1 MAHMFKAIDIARKL
15 LLTAKRDSVIEG
27 QGELMSNMKL
37 QKMLYYEQG
46 FHLAVFGTPLFEED
60 IEAWMYGPVV
70 PAVYEVYKDYGYNG
84 IDPGKVEEVSLSDR
98 EQALFDE
105 VYKVYGAYSA
115 IGLMNMTHRESP
127 WANTPTGV
135 GSVISRDKMVEFFR
149 TRIND

>member
-1 MAHMFKAIDIARKL
+1 MFKAIDIARKL

-84 IDPGKVEEVSLSDR
+84 IDPGKVEEVTLSDR

-127 WANTPTGV
+127 WANTPAGV

>member
-1 MAHMFKAIDIARKL
+1 MFKALDIARKL

-84 IDPGKVEEVSLSDR
+84 IDPGEVEAVTLSDR

>member
-1 MAHMFKAIDIARKL
+1 MFKAIDIARKL

-46 FHLAVFGTPLFEED
+46 FHLAVFGTPLFEEN

-127 WANTPTGV
+127 WANTPAGV

>member
-1 MAHMFKAIDIARKL
+1 MYKAINIARKL

-127 WANTPTGV
+127 WANTPAGV

>member
-1 MAHMFKAIDIARKL
+1 MYKAIDIAKKL

-46 FHLAVFGTPLFEED
+46 FHLAVFGTPLFEEE

-84 IDPGKVEEVSLSDR
+84 IDPGKVEEISLSDR

-105 VYKVYGAYSA
+105 VYKVYGAFSA

-127 WANTPTGV
+127 WANTPAGV
-135 GSVISRDKMVEFFR
+135 GSVISRDKMVKFFR

>member
-1 MAHMFKAIDIARKL
+1 MFKAIDIARKL

-105 VYKVYGAYSA
+105 VYKVCGAYSA

-127 WANTPTGV
+127 WANTPAGV

>member
-1 MAHMFKAIDIARKL
+1 MYKAINIARKL
-15 LLTAKRDSVIEG
+15 LLTAKRDSVIGG

-46 FHLAVFGTPLFEED
+46 FHLVVFGTPLFEED

-84 IDPGKVEEVSLSDR
+84 IDPGEAEEISLSDR

-127 WANTPTGV
+127 WANTPAGV
-135 GSVISRDKMVEFFR
+135 GSVISREKMVEFFR
-149 TRIND
+149 TRLND

>member
-1 MAHMFKAIDIARKL
+1 MFKAIDIARKL

-84 IDPGKVEEVSLSDR
+84 IDPGEVEEVSLSDR

-105 VYKVYGAYSA
+105 VYKVYGAFSA

>member
-1 MAHMFKAIDIARKL
+1 MYKAIDIAKKL

-84 IDPGKVEEVSLSDR
+84 IDPGEVEAVTLSDR

>member
-1 MAHMFKAIDIARKL
+1 MFKAIDIARKL

-127 WANTPTGV
+127 WANTPAGV
-135 GSVISRDKMVEFFR
+135 GSVISRHKMVEFFR

>member
-1 MAHMFKAIDIARKL
+1 MYKAINIARKL
-15 LLTAKRDSVIEG
+15 LLTAKRDSVIGG

-46 FHLAVFGTPLFEED
+46 FHLVVFGTPLYEED

-84 IDPGKVEEVSLSDR
+84 IDPGEAEEISLSDR

-127 WANTPTGV
+127 WANTPAGV
-135 GSVISRDKMVEFFR
+135 GSVISREKMVEFFR
-149 TRIND
+149 TRLND

>member
-1 MAHMFKAIDIARKL
+1 MYKAIDIARKL

-46 FHLAVFGTPLFEED
+46 FHLAVFGTPLFEEE

-84 IDPGKVEEVSLSDR
+84 IDPGKVEEISLSDR

-105 VYKVYGAYSA
+105 VYKVYGAFSA

-127 WANTPTGV
+127 WANTPAGV

>member
-1 MAHMFKAIDIARKL
+1 MYKAINIARKL

-84 IDPGKVEEVSLSDR
+84 IDPGEAEEISLSDR

-127 WANTPTGV
+127 WANTPAGV
-135 GSVISRDKMVEFFR
+135 GSVISREKMVEFFR
-149 TRIND
+149 TRLND

>member
-1 MAHMFKAIDIARKL
+1 MFKAIDIARKL

-84 IDPGKVEEVSLSDR
+84 IDPGEVEEVSLSDR

-135 GSVISRDKMVEFFR
+135 GSVISRDKMVDFFR

>member
-1 MAHMFKAIDIARKL
+1 MFKAIDIARKL

>member
-1 MAHMFKAIDIARKL
+1 MFKAIDIARKL

-46 FHLAVFGTPLFEED
+46 FHLAVFGTPLFEEE

-84 IDPGKVEEVSLSDR
+84 IDPGKVEEINLSDR

-105 VYKVYGAYSA
+105 VYKVYGAFSA

-127 WANTPTGV
+127 WANTPAGV

>member
-1 MAHMFKAIDIARKL
+1 
-15 LLTAKRDSVIEG
+15 
-27 QGELMSNMKL
+27 MSNMKL

-84 IDPGKVEEVSLSDR
+84 IDPGEAEEISLSDR

-127 WANTPTGV
+127 WANTPAGV
-135 GSVISRDKMVEFFR
+135 GSVISREKMVEFFR
-149 TRIND
+149 TRLND

>member
-1 MAHMFKAIDIARKL
+1 MYKAINIARKL
-15 LLTAKRDSVIEG
+15 LLTAKRDSVIGG

-84 IDPGKVEEVSLSDR
+84 IDPGEAEEISLSDR

-127 WANTPTGV
+127 WANTPAGV
-135 GSVISRDKMVEFFR
+135 GSVISREKMVEFFR
-149 TRIND
+149 TRLND

>member
-1 MAHMFKAIDIARKL
+1 MFKAIDIARKL

-84 IDPGKVEEVSLSDR
+84 IDPGEVEAVTLSDR

>member
-84 IDPGKVEEVSLSDR
+84 IDPGKVEEVTLSDR

>member
-1 MAHMFKAIDIARKL
+1 MFKAIDIARKL

-84 IDPGKVEEVSLSDR
+84 IDPGNVEEVSLSDR

-105 VYKVYGAYSA
+105 VYKVYGANSA

-127 WANTPTGV
+127 WANTPAGV

>member
-1 MAHMFKAIDIARKL
+1 MFKALDIARKL

-46 FHLAVFGTPLFEED
+46 FHLAVFGTPLFEEA

-84 IDPGKVEEVSLSDR
+84 IDPGEVEAVTLSDR

>member
-1 MAHMFKAIDIARKL
+1 MFKAIDIARKL

-127 WANTPTGV
+127 WANTPAGV

>member
-1 MAHMFKAIDIARKL
+1 MFKAIDIARKL

-46 FHLAVFGTPLFEED
+46 FHLAVFDTPLFEED

-127 WANTPTGV
+127 WANTPAGV

>member
-1 MAHMFKAIDIARKL
+1 MYKAIDIAIKL

-46 FHLAVFGTPLFEED
+46 FHLAVFGTPLFEEE

-84 IDPGKVEEVSLSDR
+84 IDPGKVEEISLSDR

-105 VYKVYGAYSA
+105 VYKVYGAFSA

-127 WANTPTGV
+127 WANTPAGV

>member
-1 MAHMFKAIDIARKL
+1 MFKAIDIARKL

-135 GSVISRDKMVEFFR
+135 GRVISRDKMVEFFR

>member
-1 MAHMFKAIDIARKL
+1 MFKAIDIARKL

-70 PAVYEVYKDYGYNG
+70 PVVYEVYKDYGYNG

-127 WANTPTGV
+127 WANTPAGV

>member
-1 MAHMFKAIDIARKL
+1 MYKAIDIAKKL

-27 QGELMSNMKL
+27 QGELMSDMKL

-46 FHLAVFGTPLFEED
+46 FHLAVFGTPRFEEE

-84 IDPGKVEEVSLSDR
+84 IDPGKVEEISLSDR

-105 VYKVYGAYSA
+105 VYKVYGAFSA

-127 WANTPTGV
+127 WANTPAGV

>member
-1 MAHMFKAIDIARKL
+1 MFKAIDIARKL

-46 FHLAVFGTPLFEED
+46 FHLAVFGTPLFEEN

-98 EQALFDE
+98 KQALFDE

-127 WANTPTGV
+127 WANTPAGV

>member
-1 MAHMFKAIDIARKL
+1 MFKAIDIARKL

-70 PAVYEVYKDYGYNG
+70 PTVYEVYKDYGYNG

>member
-1 MAHMFKAIDIARKL
+1 MYKAIDIARKL

-46 FHLAVFGTPLFEED
+46 FHLAVFGTPLFEEE
-60 IEAWMYGPVV
+60 IEAWMYGPAV

-84 IDPGKVEEVSLSDR
+84 IDPGKVEEISLSDR

-105 VYKVYGAYSA
+105 VYKVYGAFSA

-127 WANTPTGV
+127 WANTPAGV